1 LRLLHVLGERG
12 HSGGEEQLA
21 CLLEHLV
28 ARGHDNRLVL
38 RPGAEFARTAER
50 LGVPFDEVA
59 MRNGADPVAWWRIR
73 GCVRRFAPELLH
85 LCCSRS
91 HKLAAVGTLG
101 LEIPVRLVTRR
112 MDYPLGRGPVPR
124 WLYARGVDHVV
135 AISEGVRREILAAG
149 VPAAMVTVI
158 HEGVDPARFQGLDR
172 AGATRS
178 LGLPDGALVIVSAA
192 SLRPR
197 KGQAHLL
204 RAFAALAPRF
214 PAARLVLAG
223 VGDEHQRLARER
235 DRLELRDV
243 VAMPGRRDVRELLAA
258 ADIAC
263 IPSLR
268 EGLSVFSLEAMAAGV
283 PVVASRVGGL
293 PESVAE
299 GVTGLLAEP
308 GDEAALAAALERL
321 LADRDRREAMGV
333 AARERAR
340 ERFSAR
346 AMAEK
351 TERLYEDLLAARAP
365 R

>member
-1 LRLLHVLGERG
+1 V
-12 HSGGEEQLA
+12 
-21 CLLEHLV
+21 
-28 ARGHDNRLVL
+28 
-38 RPGAEFARTAER
+38 
-50 LGVPFDEVA
+50 
-59 MRNGADPVAWWRIR
+59 
-73 GCVRRFAPELLH
+73 
-85 LCCSRS
+85 
-91 HKLAAVGTLG
+91 
-101 LEIPVRLVTRR
+101 
-112 MDYPLGRGPVPR
+112 
-124 WLYARGVDHVV
+124 
-135 AISEGVRREILAAG
+135 
-149 VPAAMVTVI
+149 
-158 HEGVDPARFQGLDR
+158 
-172 AGATRS
+172 
-178 LGLPDGALVIVSAA
+178 
-192 SLRPR
+192 
-197 KGQAHLL
+197 HLL

-214 PAARLVLAG
+214 PEARLVLAG
-223 VGDEHQRLARER
+223 AGDEHQRLARER

-321 LADRDRREAMGV
+321 LADRDLRERMGV

-351 TERLYEDLLAARAP
+351 TERLYEELLAARAP